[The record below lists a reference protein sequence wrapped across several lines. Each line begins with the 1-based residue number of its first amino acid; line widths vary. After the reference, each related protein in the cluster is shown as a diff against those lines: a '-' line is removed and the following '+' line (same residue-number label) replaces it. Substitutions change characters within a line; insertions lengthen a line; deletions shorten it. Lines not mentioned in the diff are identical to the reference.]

1 MLSEFHFVSPLWLIG
16 IFVIFIGFIT
26 TRHKALKSPSII
38 RPISLYYPLLV
49 VLESQHSHHKHK
61 NSRLWLGISFS
72 LLFFSLA
79 QPAFKTAI
87 KNTGITQQNV
97 DLILVVN
104 TSVSMVLRDYKEQNT
119 QGDVQQ
125 FDRMAKTK
133 HVLAQLVKQFKGKR
147 IGLVVLGRPASVW
160 LPLTGDKNQIHY
172 AIDKLQT
179 TLGGR
184 TSDMGATL
192 QLVGEQFNHPSEQQK
207 MVLLVNDGYLQIGAV
222 SPIESVKALV
232 SKHFIVHSLAIGS
245 PKRPKF
251 SLGIGHLIYAP
262 VDLKLMQS
270 LALAGQGSMVHAWH
284 NNAVDELLNAIDIP
298 NTKPTASLSRV
309 KNTALYF
316 YPLSLALFIL
326 LAMVFPISRIAAVKQ
341 S

>member
-1 MLSEFHFVSPLWLIG
+1 MLNEFYFVNPLWLIG
-16 IFVIFIGFIT
+16 IFVILVGLII
-26 TRHKALKSPSII
+26 TRHKTLKSPSII

-49 VLESQHSHHKHK
+49 ALESQQSHRKPK

-72 LLFFSLA
+72 LLFISLA
-79 QPAFKTAI
+79 QPAFKTAL
-87 KNTGITQQNV
+87 KNTAITQQNV

-104 TSVSMVLRDYKEQNT
+104 TSVSMVLRDYKEQNA
-119 QGDVQQ
+119 QGDVLQ

-133 HVLAQLVKQFKGKR
+133 QVLKQLIKQFKGKR

-160 LPLTGDKNQIHY
+160 LPLTGDKNQIRY
-172 AIDKLQT
+172 AIDKLQA

-184 TSDMGATL
+184 TSDIGATL
-192 QLVGEQFNHPSEQQK
+192 QLVSKQFNHPSEQQK
-207 MVLLVNDGYLQIGAV
+207 MILLVNDGYLQIGAV
-222 SPIESVKALV
+222 SPIASVKALV

-270 LALAGQGSMVHAWH
+270 LALAGKGSMVHAWH
-284 NNAVDELLNAIDIP
+284 NNTVDELLQVIDVP
-298 NTKPTASLSRV
+298 NSKPTASLSRV

-316 YPLSLALFIL
+316 YPLSLALFML
-326 LAMVFPISRIAAVKQ
+326 LQLLFPINRLAVVKQ
-341 S
+341 P